1 MSKHLLRAG
10 VVVTMMIALTACNSA
25 RFGGT
30 GPVAPRAG
38 VIGAQTERLEPGMA
52 APSGVVLAE
61 PLAPIAGTGELERL
75 PTITGGNIAGVP
87 GLQQQASV
95 SPTSP
100 ARTSRTNF
108 VGSWRATEAGGSSCR
123 VTLSSTPALDLY
135 RASTSGCSNQ
145 EIARVN
151 SWDLRGNEVFLYQ
164 QGGAVAARL
173 PATPGTMR
181 GVIARSGAPLTMAR

>member
-1 MSKHLLRAG
+1 MSNHLFRVG
-10 VVVTMMIALTACNSA
+10 VVVVTAAVLTACTSA
-25 RFGGT
+25 RFGGP

-38 VIGAQTERLEPGMA
+38 VVAAQPERLSPGMA
-52 APSGVVLAE
+52 APSGVVFAE
-61 PLAPIAGTGELERL
+61 PLAPPAGAGELERL
-75 PTITGGNIAGVP
+75 PTITGGTIAEGEV
-87 GLQQQASV
+87 GQRQAAV
-95 SPTSP
+95 SPSAP

-108 VGSWRATEAGGSSCR
+108 VGSWRASEAGGSSCR

-151 SWDLRGNEVFLYQ
+151 SWDLRGSEIYLYQ

-173 PATPGTMR
+173 QATPGTMQ